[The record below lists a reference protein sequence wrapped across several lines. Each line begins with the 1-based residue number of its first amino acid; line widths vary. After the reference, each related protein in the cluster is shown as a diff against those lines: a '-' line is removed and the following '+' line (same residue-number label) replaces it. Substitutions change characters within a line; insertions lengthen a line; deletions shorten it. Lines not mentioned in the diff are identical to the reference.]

1 MSDFTR
7 PVPPGLAARLKR
19 DYFSTPFNSIVTI
32 ATLALVAWFAWTVIR
47 WSILDAVAFTDA
59 AACREASGA
68 CWSVVTERWRLI
80 LFGLYPFEDQWR
92 SAIASLVVIVVMVLI
107 CLPRNW
113 SAVRMIGVLFGG
125 FGLFLLFMR
134 GGVFGL
140 DYVPSSEWGGLALT
154 LFIYITVI
162 SFGLP
167 IAILLAL
174 GRQSRLPVIRGI
186 ISVVIDVTRSLPL
199 VTILFSAA
207 LVLPLVLPDLL
218 QGERLTRVLFAFAF
232 FFGCYQSENI
242 RAGMQALSVGQTEA
256 GEALGL
262 SYLQR
267 MRLIILPQAFRLSMP
282 ATINQFVITFKETS
296 LVVIVGLF
304 DLMASTRTAYQTGEW
319 LPYHKEAYM
328 FVALIFFIGAFS
340 LSRYGA
346 YLEARMTVKER

>member
-1 MSDFTR
+1 MPDFA
-7 PVPPGLAARLKR
+7 PPAAPNLAKRLSK
-19 DYFSTPFNSIVTI
+19 DYFSTPLNGII
-32 ATLALVAWFAWTVIR
+32 TLITAALLAWFVWTVFR
-47 WSILDAVAFTDA
+47 WGILEAVWFTNA
-59 AACREASGA
+59 AGCKAVSGA

-80 LFGLYPFEDQWR
+80 LFGLYPFEEQWR
-92 SAIASLVVIVVMVLI
+92 SGLSSIVVILVMILI

-113 SAVRMIGVLFGG
+113 SAMRMMGILFGG
-125 FGLFLLFMR
+125 FALFLLFMR
-134 GGVFGL
+134 GGVLGL
-140 DYVPSSEWGGLALT
+140 SSVPSSEWGGLALT

-162 SFGLP
+162 AFGLP
-167 IAILLAL
+167 IAIVLAL
-174 GRQSRLPVIRGI
+174 GRQSKLRVVRGI
-186 ISVVIDVTRSLPL
+186 VAFVIDVTRSLPL

-207 LVLPLVLPDLL
+207 LVLPLVLPEML
-218 QGERLTRVLFAFAF
+218 QGERLTRVLLAFAF

-242 RAGMQALSVGQTEA
+242 RAGMQALPTGQTEA

-262 SYLQR
+262 GYLQR

-304 DLMASTRTAYQTGEW
+304 DLMASTRTAYQTGDW
-319 LPYHKEAYM
+319 LPYHKEAYF

-346 YLEARMTVKER
+346 YLESRMSLKER